1 MENID
6 NAVPTT
12 EESLMKEIQYIMCRN
27 ANEKFLRA
35 LLTRALILEELF
47 NSPTP
52 KRVVKDF
59 LIKFTKKSQTSVFLS
74 HGRVYFPRTWDII

>member
-47 NSPTP
+47 NSPT
-52 KRVVKDF
+52 R
-59 LIKFTKKSQTSVFLS
+59 
-74 HGRVYFPRTWDII
+74 